1 MVPLLVRLT
10 YPQITQ
16 ITQIKAKKIIP
27 KAMLG
32 EPAQSAFENMDAW
45 KCEYSFKRAI

>member
-16 ITQIKAKKIIP
+16 ITQIKAKKVGVGRM
-27 KAMLG
+27 KR
-32 EPAQSAFENMDAW
+32 SASGDNLSLENRRFRCA
-45 KCEYSFKRAI
+45 